1 MATDFVTTTTAAT
14 SALYEAAQ
22 ETYLA
27 LLGAAL
33 DSQERSVRLTRV
45 WIDESRRS
53 GKSAKTLFETLDRSW
68 RAAGEAVQE
77 FASTPVSVAGWEMPA
92 APLGWPV
99 RGPESN
105 GVPTPPPVVPQPPT
119 APRSRPPAPE
129 SPSGPP
135 FRRPAGAP
143 GAGPCPIRPR
153 LRPPPHPRPSHV
165 ALATP

>member
-1 MATDFVTTTTAAT
+1 MATDLVTTTTAAT

-27 LLGAAL
+27 LLGAVL

-53 GKSAKTLFETLDRSW
+53 AQSAKALYETLGGSW
-68 RAAGEAVQE
+68 QAASEAVQE
-77 FASTPVSVAGWEMPA
+77 LVTTPVTVAGWELPV

-105 GVPTPPPVVPQPPT
+105 GVPTPPPVVAQPPK
-119 APRSRPPAPE
+119 PSRSRPA
-129 SPSGPP
+129 
-135 FRRPAGAP
+135 A
-143 GAGPCPIRPR
+143 
-153 LRPPPHPRPSHV
+153 
-165 ALATP
+165 